1 VAPSPRLSTTPAES
15 SKRERK
21 AIVLLTV
28 AFVVLSALMH
38 FILGSFYHPL
48 PAPPEA
54 VPQPHETLIMGTL
67 DTPPP
72 TPTPP
77 PVTRTETPKPAAA
90 SSAAPFRHGPISP
103 PSTSPRGTA
112 GPGIDVLPSGPPGNT
127 ESPVPDASP
136 SAVPA
141 FGACRIVRKVEPDY
155 PDSEKQA
162 GISGTVIVVI
172 SIAPDGQ
179 VLSARV
185 GASSG
190 NAALDR
196 AAVDAAQRS
205 SYACPHE
212 AGRPEAELY
221 QVVYQFRLDS

>member
-1 VAPSPRLSTTPAES
+1 MAPSPRLSITQAES

-38 FILGSFYHPL
+38 FVLGSFYHPL
-48 PAPPEA
+48 PTPPDA
-54 VPQPHETLIMGTL
+54 VPQPHETLIMGSL

-72 TPTPP
+72 PTPP
-77 PVTRTETPKPAAA
+77 PVAHTETPKPSAA
-90 SSAAPFRHGPISP
+90 SSAAPSRRRPVSP
-103 PSTSPRGTA
+103 PQLPPGPTA
-112 GPGIDVLPSGPPGNT
+112 GPGIDVPPSAPPGNT
-127 ESPVPDASP
+127 GTPTPDESP
-136 SAVPA
+136 SAAPA
-141 FGACRIVRKVEPDY
+141 FGACRILRKVEPDY

-162 GISGTVIVVI
+162 GISGTVVVVI

-205 SYACPHE
+205 TYACPHE